1 MNDPITETLLTKYSM
16 NTTLDEANL
25 LKSQVQQNIDKDV
38 DISVE
43 FPLAKKN
50 KVEGQELQETRTVS
64 DKVKDFGLDT
74 LQAIPTGMESAGRN
88 FNQFLGQVAA
98 APDML
103 ADFLGQKIMD
113 DPDYDYPGLDQETAT
128 RNIQSGLS
136 WIDENLIPEFARGS
150 TANIERKY
158 TNEIYSGIIQG
169 ISEFATG
176 AIPAA
181 KIVGLTKGM
190 YGLFAPNAA
199 VRGLAWGGLA
209 DATVIDPDAPDLVDA
224 VKGFVSGLDQE
235 ERGALLDTTMH
246 IIEKH
251 DPDSEILK
259 RLKTANQGAI
269 VGALVEGVIYGARI
283 LPWKTFT
290 KALGLV
296 GTASIAA
303 GKKVVDT
310 AKRIE
315 IDDSTLGSTN
325 IPLRLKD
332 KDTFKEFPVPENP
345 FKTTKFTPLVLTKDQ
360 LIEGAKKAE
369 SGKDW
374 YDRHQLLLK
383 DLLGD
388 ESQLFSDIIAITS
401 QQKKV
406 DENVRIALN
415 VYDYFKTKETFA
427 NINEDMPELLLGVR
441 QNLQRLDGSIPSATG
456 ARNVDKRI
464 RERMGYDPTETGL
477 GTSTYFGGNKIPDF
491 VEAMRPEG
499 TDEVITIDRHMIQL
513 LFGKAEQVS
522 ASNILTAKQIITEIA
537 NELKWTPKETQ
548 AALWS
553 FNQLKDSAIVKR
565 KGVQL
570 ENVQDYKKALE
581 KYADEIKNV
590 RAKFQDTSGQGESIS
605 PRSDTSGEITEQV
618 EKNNLKGSGTLYK
631 QSGKLLE
638 FLRRNPDGFTVAIGD
653 QVVPNKGY
661 SVAPLKIAEIV
672 KDAKKINFS
681 DLVKMSRNIKSMMQ
695 SSNQDTFA
703 GGWLNPDDNKYY
715 LDAVQV
721 IDSFEEAIY
730 IADVGDQKAIF
741 NLETY
746 ETVNTKEAIEKL
758 KKDGIYSAKA
768 HDVARRNFNE
778 LSEKFRKA
786 RMGNK

>member
-25 LKSQVQQNIDKDV
+25 LQSQVQQNIDKDV

-290 KALGLV
+290 KALGVV
-296 GTASIAA
+296 GTASLAA

-325 IPLRLKD
+325 IPLRLKPKVLSSIDLIQAD
-332 KDTFKEFPVPENP
+332 KSPIVGTGKKNKVLVDDILNYFDQGNKLDLNNPKDITKIVDDSVAEINYQLKQEN
-345 FKTTKFTPLVLTKDQ
+345 TGL
-360 LIEGAKKAE
+360 G
-369 SGKDW
+369 W
-374 YDRHQLLLK
+374 YDDDVKEAMRLLDQINPKFVNNGQAKDFVIFLTSIASPGIGVGLDFRVGTQITDIFLDTGKILTTNPNTGKGWTRRPHLPKQLEFVQKYIDDKGLPAFLQFLHTPTTRK
-383 DLLGD
+383 QVNALRKEYGIKPVSGSLYNEIRGADIFGPKVSSFMANMLGV
-388 ESQLFSDIIAITS
+388 A
-401 QQKKV
+401 
-406 DENVRIALN
+406 DENVPDVWFTRGFNRKAGNMTVITKDGERSFATQPRNLSERNIMNSVLASISEKVNLN
-415 VYDYFKTKETFA
+415 KRDTQAVLWYFEQGLYTK
-427 NINEDMPELLLGVR
+427 LGVK
-441 QNLQRLDGSIPSATG
+441 S
-456 ARNVDKRI
+456 
-464 RERMGYDPTETGL
+464 E
-477 GTSTYFGGNKIPDF
+477 
-491 VEAMRPEG
+491 
-499 TDEVITIDRHMIQL
+499 
-513 LFGKAEQVS
+513 
-522 ASNILTAKQIITEIA
+522 
-537 NELKWTPKETQ
+537 PK
-548 AALWS
+548 S
-553 FNQLKDSAIVKR
+553 
-565 KGVQL
+565 
-570 ENVQDYKKALE
+570 
-581 KYADEIKNV
+581 YAD
-590 RAKFQDTSGQGESIS
+590 
-605 PRSDTSGEITEQV
+605 ITRQ
-618 EKNNLKGSGTLYK
+618 TL
-631 QSGKLLE
+631 E
-638 FLRRNPDGFTVAIGD
+638 
-653 QVVPNKGY
+653 
-661 SVAPLKIAEIV
+661 
-672 KDAKKINFS
+672 
-681 DLVKMSRNIKSMMQ
+681 
-695 SSNQDTFA
+695 
-703 GGWLNPDDNKYY
+703 
-715 LDAVQV
+715 
-721 IDSFEEAIY
+721 
-730 IADVGDQKAIF
+730 
-741 NLETY
+741 
-746 ETVNTKEAIEKL
+746 
-758 KKDGIYSAKA
+758 
-768 HDVARRNFNE
+768 
-778 LSEKFRKA
+778 RKA
-786 RMGNK
+786 NVNN